1 MTQSVSMLSQI
12 PQQTRFQLLGEIT
25 ALCMNSK
32 LHSQYR
38 INDITNNFLPPINLD
53 QFRIYKKGTDPIALI
68 TWAYL
73 DEETENKYINEQ
85 YDLRLNDWNKG
96 DRLWFIDFIA
106 TIDVIKQ
113 IEHNMKHELFPNQMG
128 KALRADE
135 TGKVNHI
142 QEYYGI
148 NYKKS

>member
-1 MTQSVSMLSQI
+1 MTQLASMLSQI
-12 PQQTRFQLLGEIT
+12 PRQTGFQLLGEIT

-32 LHSQYR
+32 LHSQYQ

-53 QFRIYKKGTDPIALI
+53 QFRIYKKGEDPVALV

-96 DRLWFIDFIA
+96 DRLWFIDFIV
-106 TIDVIKQ
+106 TQDVIKQ
-113 IEHNMKHELFPNQMG
+113 IEYNMKHELFPSQIG

-135 TGKVNHI
+135 NGKVNYI